1 MLIFHDC
8 ALNYTGMNV
17 GGIDPSRE
25 VQWCK
30 MCSFLC
36 PQKQLYQWKMFILK
50 GLQPGDLSANIS

>member
-1 MLIFHDC
+1 MLFLHGY
-8 ALNYTGMNV
+8 ALHYTEMNV
-17 GGIDPSRE
+17 VVIDSSRV

-30 MCSFLC
+30 ICSFLC